1 MTVRQHGQAPALR
14 FTALGDSLTEGL
26 GDRGPDGT
34 WRGWAA
40 LLAEALGADFRNLAV
55 SGART
60 GDVLLTQLPEARR
73 HRPDLA
79 AVVVGGNDT
88 LRAGFDIRI
97 VARQLD
103 TTFGSLAL
111 DGSAVLTAC
120 LPDPGTA
127 LGLPRALARPLAR
140 RMRSVNSV
148 VHALSRRYD
157 AVHVHLADAG
167 WTADPEMWSADR
179 LHPGERG
186 HRALALAFHT
196 ELAAR
201 GFPVGLAPA
210 AEPDGRAPGRA
221 AKAWWLATRGTQWV
235 AARCTDLLPDLVRLA
250 MAERRADPAELDH
263 WAHAETLAAL
273 RALPH
278 LTPRPTGAEAGA
290 EGELTLRQAS

>member
-201 GFPVGLAPA
+201 GFPSGSRPPPNPTVAHPAGRPRRGGWRPGAPSGWPHA
-210 AEPDGRAPGRA
+210 APTCCPTWCASPWPSGGP
-221 AKAWWLATRGTQWV
+221 
-235 AARCTDLLPDLVRLA
+235 
-250 MAERRADPAELDH
+250 
-263 WAHAETLAAL
+263 
-273 RALPH
+273 
-278 LTPRPTGAEAGA
+278 TPRNSTTGRTRRPWPPSVPCRTSHHAPPAP
-290 EGELTLRQAS
+290 RPVPRAS